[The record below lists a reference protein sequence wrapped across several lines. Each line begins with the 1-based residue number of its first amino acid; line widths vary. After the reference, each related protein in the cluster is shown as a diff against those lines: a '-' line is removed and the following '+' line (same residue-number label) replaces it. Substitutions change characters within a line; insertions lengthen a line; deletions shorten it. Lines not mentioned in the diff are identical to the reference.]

1 MNAKPSLPQS
11 SPLVTISIAALAA
24 FVAVAIVSGI
34 AFVFQRDGAPL
45 QQLLAAE
52 RACVHHRFVSER
64 EGCVRDGLATAHA
77 ARVASK

>member
-24 FVAVAIVSGI
+24 FIAVGIVGGI

-45 QQLLAAE
+45 QQLVAAE

-64 EGCVRDGLATAHA
+64 EGCVRDWLATAHA
-77 ARVASK
+77 ARVASR